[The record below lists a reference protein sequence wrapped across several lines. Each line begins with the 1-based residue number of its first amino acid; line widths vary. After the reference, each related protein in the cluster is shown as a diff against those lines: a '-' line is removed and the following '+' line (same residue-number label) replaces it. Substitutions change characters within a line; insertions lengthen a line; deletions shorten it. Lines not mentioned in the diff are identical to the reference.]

1 MKAAILLVGG
11 SGAPEDSV
19 PLRGP
24 VLPREPMPVPVPDAP
39 PGDAVQPIPAAA
51 PGIPDA
57 PVIAAAAAIPV
68 PPPVPFPPRP
78 LPPSRWRAER
88 EAPPA
93 DPPAERSP
101 LRLILILL
109 AGLVCLAGLG
119 WGTATVFGI
128 GPVRPSK
135 GISQA
140 AAGHI
145 YVKLPAMEFAMPDGL
160 RFRQLR
166 VRLVLEMPGD
176 VDRDLIASYVPRIAN
191 TVSSRMADVAAEDL
205 NGAEG
210 VGVVKS
216 VVAHAANHELRP
228 LRVRKVLVQEML
240 LR

>member
-1 MKAAILLVGG
+1 M
-11 SGAPEDSV
+11 PET
-19 PLRGP
+19 
-24 VLPREPMPVPVPDAP
+24 
-39 PGDAVQPIPAAA
+39 PGTAAA
-51 PGIPDA
+51 PVP
-57 PVIAAAAAIPV
+57 

-78 LPPSRWRAER
+78 LPSARLRAER
-88 EAPPA
+88 EVPPPA
-93 DPPAERSP
+93 LPAERSP
-101 LRLILILL
+101 LRLILMLVAAL
-109 AGLVCLAGLG
+109 ACLAGLG

-128 GPVRPSK
+128 GPVKPSR

-145 YVKLPAMEFAMPDGL
+145 YVKMPAMEFAMPDGL

-191 TVSSRMADVAAEDL
+191 TVSSRMADVGADDL

-210 VGVVKS
+210 VTVVKS
-216 VVAHAANHELRP
+216 VVAHAANQELRP

>member
-11 SGAPEDSV
+11 SGEAEVS
-19 PLRGP
+19 
-24 VLPREPMPVPVPDAP
+24 AP
-39 PGDAVQPIPAAA
+39 PRDPVSAPPAAA
-51 PGIPDA
+51 PPGEAVQPVPETPGTAAA
-57 PVIAAAAAIPV
+57 PVP

-78 LPPSRWRAER
+78 LPSARLRAER
-88 EAPPA
+88 EVPPPA
-93 DPPAERSP
+93 LPAERSP
-101 LRLILILL
+101 LRLILMLVAAL
-109 AGLVCLAGLG
+109 ACLAGLG

-128 GPVRPSK
+128 GPVKPSR

-145 YVKLPAMEFAMPDGL
+145 YVKMPAMEFAMPDGL

-191 TVSSRMADVAAEDL
+191 TVSSRMADVGADDL

-210 VGVVKS
+210 VTVVKS
-216 VVAHAANHELRP
+216 VVAHAANQELRP